1 MMNRRIV
8 IYTDGSA
15 IGNPGPGG
23 WAALLTSGQRQWEI
37 AGGTSFTTISEM
49 ELTAAAEALKAA
61 PEEVEITLYSDSEYL
76 IQGMRFLAQ
85 RWQSWGWRNR
95 RGRPLKRRLLWE
107 QLLKAA
113 ETQRIQ
119 WKWVSGHDDNV
130 QQRRVDRLAFEQ
142 AREYLKRAKL
152 AA

>member
-1 MMNRRIV
+1 MNGRIV

-23 WAALLTSGQRQWEI
+23 WAALLTHGRHQWEI

-49 ELTAAAEALKAA
+49 ELTAAVEALKNI
-61 PEEVEITLYSDSEYL
+61 PERVDITLYSDSEYL

-95 RGRPLKRRLLWE
+95 RGRPLKHRLLWE
-107 QLLKAA
+107 HLLQLAG
-113 ETQRIQ
+113 TRNIQ
-119 WKWVSGHDDNV
+119 WKWVRGHGDNV
-130 QQRRVDRLAFEQ
+130 QQCRVDRLAFEQ
-142 AREYLKRAKL
+142 AQEHLKRAKM